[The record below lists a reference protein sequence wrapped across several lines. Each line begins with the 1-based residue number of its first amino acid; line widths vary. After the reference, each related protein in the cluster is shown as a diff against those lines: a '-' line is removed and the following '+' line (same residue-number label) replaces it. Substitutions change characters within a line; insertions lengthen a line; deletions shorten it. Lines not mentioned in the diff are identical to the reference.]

1 MFLSVM
7 GNRFTH
13 EGNAGCVLPLG
24 GSLCVLLCVMLWLPI
39 VTNYVLLSLC
49 ELLVYCFA
57 ACVISDRL
65 LSAVD

>member
-1 MFLSVM
+1 M

-24 GSLCVLLCVMLWLPI
+24 GSLCALLLCVTLCLSI
-39 VTNYVLLSLC
+39 VTNYILLSLC

-57 ACVISDRL
+57 ACVISDCL
-65 LSAVD
+65 LLAVD